1 MNRRLYVAAGL
12 SAADTPKGPAL
23 KEADANPP
31 GQNKVTITA
40 DIVMV
45 FMNSAK

>member
-1 MNRRLYVAAGL
+1 MGKTQRKWATLGTQPAGP
-12 SAADTPKGPAL
+12 PK
-23 KEADANPP
+23 KS
-31 GQNKVTITA
+31 VTMMA